1 MCVRHEINGVEKH
14 DKLEGSINLFSRTA
28 EQQQRQCSQS
38 KPQQSWCRSSRACP
52 HSMQAAG
59 GGGNACIHRYARY
72 ALTGLESGKFFPREP
87 FVLPLDTRLF
97 QRPAYRLGSAREV
110 EVREDEL
117 GTHAAGR
124 SEVIRCAWC
133 RKVFF
138 CSVPTVCAVS
148 WVGVGVQNSRNG
160 RKAC

>member
-1 MCVRHEINGVEKH
+1 MPCCGIVYQVLCNREP
-14 DKLEGSINLFSRTA
+14 A
-28 EQQQRQCSQS
+28 
-38 KPQQSWCRSSRACP
+38 RA
-52 HSMQAAG
+52 AAG
-59 GGGNACIHRYARY
+59 QINVLQCRGAGHRAYTRRAKRSHIACKQAGGAIASKHSVIYSSVY